1 MADTLTAKFHWVK
14 PEISGSP
21 TTWGVKLNADLDQI
35 DSVVFTNQTN
45 VTTAQ
50 AAAIAAQN
58 TANAALPLAGGTMT
72 GTLVAPSVSVVSA
85 PTHPN
90 DVVRLMD
97 IPALPAAPVTVP
109 IGGIV
114 MWPSP
119 TPPAN
124 WLMCNGGSYSTTT
137 YPALAAALAAFSNPS
152 GAITPGV
159 LPNFNAN
166 SPIGVDATNPFLT
179 PVGNGFSVGVSGGAD
194 YSFLSIFFI
203 IRAL

>member
-72 GTLVAPSVSVVSA
+72 GPLVAPTVSIVSA

-90 DVVRLMD
+90 DAIRLMD
-97 IPALPAAPVTVP
+97 LPTAASPVLVP
-109 IGGIV
+109 IGGII

-119 TPPAN
+119 TVPPN
-124 WLMCNGGSYSTTT
+124 WLICNGGSYSTAT
-137 YPALAAALAAFSNPS
+137 YPALAAALASYV
-152 GAITPGV
+152 GDTGTITPGI
-159 LPNFNAN
+159 LPNFTATA
-166 SPIGVDATNPFLT
+166 PIGLDATNPFLT
-179 PVGNGFSVGVSGGAD
+179 PLGNGFGSDAYGGTA
-194 YSFLSIFFI
+194 YNFMALNFI